1 MQKTYTETFRI
12 TSTMTDLSNQWKPS
26 SILEKMQDVATM
38 HADILNVGRSDLIQ
52 KNIVWVL
59 TRVEVEIDRYPNCN
73 DTVSLQTFPM
83 AHRRWFFPRYFIFR
97 DAEGKEFGRASTLWV
112 LLDFTTR
119 QLTKLE
125 DMPAM
130 PDNSDMTAPMGFPAP
145 VARLA
150 VEPVSSLLT
159 PQYSDVDVNLHVNN
173 TKYLDW
179 CCNALGI
186 ETMKTHCMSHFML
199 NYDKE
204 VRPDQQMNIDL
215 RRLGDDFAFSGSF
228 EGKRHFD
235 VGGTLSLRDPHKAL
249 NQ

>member
-1 MQKTYTETFRI
+1 MTMQIKESAENYLETILILQKRNGSVRSI
-12 TSTMTDLSNQWKPS
+12 DIAAELSFSKPS
-26 SILEKMQDVATM
+26 VSVAM
-38 HADILNVGRSDLIQ
+38 
-52 KNIVWVL
+52 KNLRQGGYIVM
-59 TRVEVEIDRYPNCN
+59 DREGYITLLP
-73 DTVSLQTFPM
+73 P
-83 AHRRWFFPRYFIFR
+83 
-97 DAEGKEFGRASTLWV
+97 GKEIAAL
-112 LLDFTTR
+112 
-119 QLTKLE
+119 
-125 DMPAM
+125 M
-130 PDNSDMTAPMGFPAP
+130 PDNSDLTAPMGLPAP
-145 VARLA
+145 VTEVDGP
-150 VEPVSSLLT
+150 VEEEVIRPRYT
-159 PQYSDVDVNLHVNN
+159 DIDVNQHVNN

-228 EGKRHFD
+228 EGRRHFD